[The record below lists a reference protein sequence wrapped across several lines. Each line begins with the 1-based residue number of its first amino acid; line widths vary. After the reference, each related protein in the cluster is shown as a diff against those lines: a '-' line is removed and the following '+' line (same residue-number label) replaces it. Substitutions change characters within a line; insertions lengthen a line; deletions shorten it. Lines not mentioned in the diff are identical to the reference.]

1 MRVDS
6 VQAGLRLS
14 TTAIQEA
21 LGSALKALKMVEG
34 QKECT
39 EEVEKLISGLAS
51 VEVEIIVDSDDEA
64 DEQSNSGGEDRSV
77 GGIDTDLQ
85 TLVIL

>member
-6 VQAGLRLS
+6 LEAGLRLS

-21 LGSALKALKMVEG
+21 LGSALKVLKMVEG
-34 QKECT
+34 HKECT

-51 VEVEIIVDSDDEA
+51 VEVEIIVDSDDEV
-64 DEQSNSGGEDRSV
+64 DEHSEDMSV
-77 GGIDTDLQ
+77 GGVDTDLQ